1 MIRRGFWLTA
11 GAVTGI
17 WGYRRVAAAGRRL
30 SASLTPGGT
39 LKLADPGTPARLTSG
54 QARRGAVA
62 LARETYHF
70 TRDVREGMELY
81 MARHQAPAGSTL
93 STDRTLATDRTL
105 SADRTPAQEDH
116 DHRTEDG
123 H

>member
-17 WGYRRVAAAGRRL
+17 WGYRRVAAAGRRV

-39 LKLADPGTPARLTSG
+39 LKLADTRADTGAGTRMAGR

-62 LARETYHF
+62 LAVQAYRF
-70 TRDVREGMELY
+70 TRDVREGMDLY
-81 MARHQAPAGSTL
+81 MARHPAPTGS
-93 STDRTLATDRTL
+93 TL
-105 SADRTPAQEDH
+105 SADRSTDH
-116 DHRTEDG
+116 DALPEDG

>member
-17 WGYRRVAAAGRRL
+17 WGYRRVAAAGRRV
-30 SASLTPGGT
+30 SASLAPGGT
-39 LKLADPGTPARLTSG
+39 LKLADTRAGTRIASRR
-54 QARRGAVA
+54 ARRGAVV
-62 LARETYHF
+62 LARETYRF

-81 MARHQAPAGSTL
+81 MARHPPAGPTL
-93 STDRTLATDRTL
+93 STDQTT
-105 SADRTPAQEDH
+105 DH
-116 DHRTEDG
+116 DAQHEDG

>member
-17 WGYRRVAAAGRRL
+17 WGYRRIAAAGRRV

-39 LKLADPGTPARLTSG
+39 LKLADTRLASRR
-54 QARRGAVA
+54 ARRGAIA
-62 LARETYHF
+62 LGRETYRF
-70 TRDVREGMELY
+70 TRDVRDGMELY
-81 MARHQAPAGSTL
+81 MARHPGPAGSTL
-93 STDRTLATDRTL
+93 LTDRTTDPD
-105 SADRTPAQEDH
+105 AHP
-116 DHRTEDG
+116 EDG

>member
-17 WGYRRVAAAGRRL
+17 WGYRRVAAVGRRV

-39 LKLADPGTPARLTSG
+39 LKLADTRAETQAGTRMASRR
-54 QARRGAVA
+54 ARRGAVV
-62 LARETYHF
+62 LARETYRF

-81 MARHQAPAGSTL
+81 TARHPEPSGSTL
-93 STDRTLATDRTL
+93 STDQTTDQT
-105 SADRTPAQEDH
+105 TDH
-116 DHRTEDG
+116 DAQPEDG

>member
-17 WGYRRVAAAGRRL
+17 WGYRRVAAAGRRV

-39 LKLADPGTPARLTSG
+39 LKLTDTRAGTRTASRTASRR
-54 QARRGAVA
+54 ARRGAVT
-62 LARETYHF
+62 LARETYRF

-81 MARHQAPAGSTL
+81 MAQHPAPAGSTL
-93 STDRTLATDRTL
+93 STDQT
-105 SADRTPAQEDH
+105 DH
-116 DHRTEDG
+116 DPRSEDG